1 MRPSPRRERIPVLV
15 VSGFLGSGKT
25 SLVRHLLDDAARRG
39 IRAAVVSNE
48 LGELGVDAELLAGRP
63 GDYVEIAGGC
73 VCCKLSDELV
83 ATLAALRERANP
95 DRILIETSG
104 AALPYDTQ
112 LHLWRDPVRR
122 FVEDDVAVVVV
133 NAEQLAQGRDTGDTF
148 AQQVSSADLLLLN
161 QIDRVPA
168 ASLPALEEKLR
179 AFEPEAPILRAA
191 HGRID
196 PELLFPPDLEGLRAL
211 RRERGAA
218 PSPHVHEDY
227 VADIVELPADLDE
240 STLLARLRALRA
252 VRIKGFA
259 QTRAGARLVQG
270 VGTRIE
276 LRTPERP
283 PPPELLG
290 RVVAIRKNA

>member
-1 MRPSPRRERIPVLV
+1 LPDRIPVLV

-39 IRAAVVSNE
+39 IRAAIVSNE

-83 ATLAALRERANP
+83 ATLVALYSRAKP

-112 LHLWRDPVRR
+112 LHLWREPVRH

-133 NAEQLAQGRDTGDTF
+133 NAEQLAEGRDLGDTF

-161 QIDRVPA
+161 QIDRVAPDA
-168 ASLPALEEKLR
+168 LPSLEAKLR
-179 AFEPEAPILRAA
+179 RFEPEAPILRAA
-191 HGRID
+191 HGRVD
-196 PELLFPPDLEGLRAL
+196 PDLLFPPDVLGARAA
-211 RRERGAA
+211 RRAAAAA
-218 PSPHVHEDY
+218 PAPHTHEEFAAE
-227 VADIVELPADLDE
+227 VVELPAGLDAE
-240 STLLARLRALRA
+240 ALLARLRALRA
-252 VRIKGFA
+252 VRIKGFVS
-259 QTRAGARLVQG
+259 TPEGVRVVQG
-270 VGTRIE
+270 VGPRIE
-276 LRTPERP
+276 LRLPEREP
-283 PPPELLG
+283 PSELRGKVVVIRRSG
-290 RVVAIRKNA
+290 R

>member
-1 MRPSPRRERIPVLV
+1 MSERIPVLV

-39 IRAAVVSNE
+39 IRAAIVSNE

-83 ATLAALRERANP
+83 ATLVALRERAKP

-112 LHLWRDPVRR
+112 LHLWREPVRQ

-133 NAEQLAQGRDTGDTF
+133 NAEQLAEGRDLGDTF

-161 QIDRVPA
+161 QIDRVAPDA
-168 ASLPALEEKLR
+168 LPALEAKLR
-179 AFEPEAPILRAA
+179 GFEPEAPILRAS
-191 HGRID
+191 HGRVD
-196 PELLFPPDLEGLRAL
+196 PDLLFPPDARSLRDA
-211 RRERGAA
+211 RRAAAAA
-218 PSPHVHEDY
+218 PAPHTHEDF
-227 VADIVELPADLDE
+227 AAEILEMQGGLD
-240 STLLARLRALRA
+240 TDALLARLHAFGA
-252 VRIKGFA
+252 VRIKGFVA
-259 QTRAGARLVQG
+259 TPDGVRLVQG
-270 VGTRIE
+270 VGSRIE
-276 LRTPERP
+276 LRLPEREP
-283 PPPELLG
+283 PREMVG
-290 RVVAIRKNA
+290 KVVVIRRSS